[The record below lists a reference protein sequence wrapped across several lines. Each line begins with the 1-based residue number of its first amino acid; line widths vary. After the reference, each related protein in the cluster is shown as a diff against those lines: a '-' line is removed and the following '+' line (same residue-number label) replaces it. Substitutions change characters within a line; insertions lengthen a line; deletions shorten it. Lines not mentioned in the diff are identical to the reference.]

1 MKKSKVLIFT
11 IAVLLA
17 GMGMSPLYA
26 QSKNI
31 KMAYVDLSRVF
42 DEYVKTKEYDKMLE
56 AKNTEY
62 QTQRTAK
69 VDKLKESQNKLSLLK
84 EEEKKKLQEEASKQ
98 EAELFEF
105 DRQKQ
110 TDLRKERDERIREIL
125 LEIEKVV
132 KDFAEKEGYTLIL
145 NDRVLIY
152 GNQELNITEKVI
164 KLLNDSYPP
173 K

>member
-1 MKKSKVLIFT
+1 
-11 IAVLLA
+11 
-17 GMGMSPLYA
+17 
-26 QSKNI
+26 
-31 KMAYVDLSRVF
+31 MAYIDLSHVF
-42 DEYVKTKEYDKMLE
+42 DEYAKTKEYDKMLE

-84 EEEKKKLQEEASKQ
+84 EEEKKKLEEEASKQ

-164 KLLNDSYPP
+164 KLLNGSYPP